1 MYRRYTTTGT
11 NKETGLRLKVFFW
24 LFWICAA
31 AGSRIVY
38 FFSAGYPAGKGTI
51 ADTYGYFACAMV
63 RSESGEPALDSG
75 LAYAY
80 TKNLQALLR
89 FTGNRIEAVG
99 VYQMILQILWLI
111 LLAVGLILLA
121 GWLCGVIC
129 GGILLVSPA
138 VLDTMLTVSAGNYYL
153 LHVSIV
159 LVILGCICRRI
170 TAVGGLKGDR
180 GRLCLIAAGFYV
192 GVICIW
198 NCLGLFLLPVA
209 AYVLAKGYLS
219 GREKQRTARSA
230 EQNVDGE
237 DATERSADRPE
248 KATRSIRTGAQALAI
263 CEGIFFGIFVTLMRY
278 TGVTGQAIL
287 EQLGW
292 WLLKLRDPLGQLQD
306 IQLPMILWLVGGA
319 GAGIGSQLVCSRLK
333 KSRQGRQTDPDAGT
347 DKIPFGAA
355 SRGENQMLPV
365 GAQEETEVEEQG
377 NYVTT
382 QDGRRI
388 RLLDNPLPGP
398 KKHVRREM
406 EFDITD
412 AADEESRRDDFDIQI
427 PENDDFDI

>member
-1 MYRRYTTTGT
+1 MYRRYATTGT

-31 AGSRIVY
+31 AGGRIVY

-248 KATRSIRTGAQALAI
+248 KAGLGLICGGAWGAGPGRGAPLSF
-263 CEGIFFGIFVTLMRY
+263 CGRCGTPTKVLFMGLFFRY
-278 TGVTGQAIL
+278 TVDTNQTGGGKTVWITAL
-287 EQLGW
+287 YGCAGMW
-292 WLLKLRDPLGQLQD
+292 RFTTGRDVFASPLT
-306 IQLPMILWLVGGA
+306 A
-319 GAGIGSQLVCSRLK
+319 S
-333 KSRQGRQTDPDAGT
+333 GRP
-347 DKIPFGAA
+347 
-355 SRGENQMLPV
+355 
-365 GAQEETEVEEQG
+365 
-377 NYVTT
+377 
-382 QDGRRI
+382 GR
-388 RLLDNPLPGP
+388 
-398 KKHVRREM
+398 
-406 EFDITD
+406 
-412 AADEESRRDDFDIQI
+412 SWS
-427 PENDDFDI
+427 